1 MKKILFAVLFITL
14 GWAFQSCNST
24 KSTATTS
31 SKPTSTTTKPVE
43 KTSEKPVED
52 EYIGETEKNTLVN
65 FIKTDKLMAIVNK
78 AKKEKKVVF
87 LDFYAT
93 WCAPCRLM
101 DQSVFSDG
109 DVADYMN
116 TNCVN
121 MKIDAEKGDGVAL
134 KIQFNVNTYPTYI
147 FIDGN
152 TDEVFRKEGSLSIED
167 FKKFMKNG
175 VWKIKSASGN
185 P

>member
-1 MKKILFAVLFITL
+1 MKNILVAAFVAVIGLVTY
-14 GWAFQSCNST
+14 SCNS
-24 KSTATTS
+24 STSGKTTTS
-31 SKPTSTTTKPVE
+31 APTKP
-43 KTSEKPVED
+43 KEKPIEK
-52 EYIGETEKNTLVN
+52 EEAIGEKAKGTLVD
-65 FIKTDKLMAIVNK
+65 FIATDKLMAIVDK

-101 DQSVFSDG
+101 DQSVFVDE
-109 DVADYMN
+109 DVANYMN
-116 TNCVN
+116 QNCVN

-134 KIQFNVNTYPTYI
+134 KIQYNINAYPTYI

-152 TDEVFRKEGSLSIED
+152 TDEVIRKEGSLSIED

-175 VWKIKSASGN
+175 VWKVKN
-185 P
+185 PAGKP